1 MLPFDLQ
8 TSLPEQR
15 NSGRP
20 HALVCY
26 GFGNRQHKT
35 NGSTKP
41 NKHTCFLST
50 KETDPDYP
58 GLTISS
64 A

>member
-41 NKHTCFLST
+41 NKHVSFLQKKVNKFNGKYT
-50 KETDPDYP
+50 RAQ
-58 GLTISS
+58 L
-64 A
+64 